1 MNFFHEI
8 PIGGC
13 KSSYEKYLF
22 RKVLVRR
29 VRRNWTSDEIT
40 YLKDNVGL
48 YKLTTIAQNLDRSYE
63 SVRVKM
69 TRIYL
74 SNTKS
79 QTGYLTFH
87 ELATLL
93 KVDRNTVKG
102 WAENHN
108 LPYFKKA
115 TRARKY
121 FYFVDPSDFWEW
133 AEQHKDKVQFSDID
147 PHSIPPEPEWVENER
162 RKDKCTTKKR
172 RYQKWTTKE
181 ETLLIELRKKGLSY
195 KEIGEQMGRTAIS
208 VERRYKR
215 ILGK

>member
-1 MNFFHEI
+1 M
-8 PIGGC
+8 
-13 KSSYEKYLF
+13 
-22 RKVLVRR
+22 
-29 VRRNWTSDEIT
+29 
-40 YLKDNVGL
+40 GL
-48 YKLTTIAQNLDRSYE
+48 YKLTTIAQNLNRSYE

-69 TRIYL
+69 TRLYL
-74 SNTKS
+74 SNTKV

-102 WAENHN
+102 WAENYN
-108 LPYFKKA
+108 LPYIKKA
-115 TRARKY
+115 TRTSKY
-121 FYFVDPSDFWEW
+121 FYFVDPADFWEW
-133 AEQHKDKVQFSDID
+133 AELHKDKVRFSDID
-147 PHSIPPEPEWVENER
+147 PHSILPEPKWVERER
-162 RKDKCTTKKR
+162 RKDAYTTKKR

-215 ILGK
+215 IVVS